1 MPGRAEVGFR
11 YALPAKVAD
20 RVVRF
25 HLVDNTR
32 GEPPLWSKQE
42 VRAKRFTLTVTSA
55 TADAI
60 ELRLEGEAV
69 MATDADLDK
78 ADRGYEA
85 RLLGN
90 LRYVPAKKTFDRFD
104 VTAVGTHWGESGLTR
119 GARAGKTLLGV
130 SFELAGD
137 GPGDKVP
144 PQGIREIDGYY
155 GR

>member
-1 MPGRAEVGFR
+1 VPAKAEVGFTFS
-11 YALPAKVAD
+11 LPEKVAE

-32 GEPPLWSKQE
+32 GEPNLWTRQQ

-55 TADAI
+55 TADAV

-69 MATDADLDK
+69 MATDADLDR
-78 ADRGYEA
+78 AERGYEA

-90 LRYVPAKKTFDRFD
+90 LRYAPARKTFDRFD
-104 VTAVGTHWGESGLTR
+104 VTAVGSHWGAGTYTA
-119 GARAGKTLLGV
+119 GARPGKTLLGV

-137 GPGDKVP
+137 NPGDKVP